1 MPGKKLRVLHVDD
14 QRQWRSI
21 VSDYLVL
28 FGDYEIISAES
39 GEEALNLLSATSFDI
54 IVSDF
59 RMPEMDGTRLLQ
71 YIRERG
77 ESLPFIFLTGTRY
90 EDLDLDPEKPGDS
103 LYVNKSGDPSQV
115 FSLLSQKICQAVA
128 RHKTVQA
135 LKKHQIE
142 ESGHSPVLPV

>member
-39 GEEALNLLSATSFDI
+39 GEEAKPALYASFDI

-59 RMPEMDGTRLLQ
+59 GCEMDGRLLQ
-71 YIRERG
+71 YIREQRI
-77 ESLPFIFLTGTRY
+77 LIFLTGTRY
-90 EDLDLDPEKPGDS
+90 EDLDLDPDKPGDS

-142 ESGHSPVLPV
+142 ESDHSPAFPV

>member
-77 ESLPFIFLTGTRY
+77 ESLPFIFLTGTR
-90 EDLDLDPEKPGDS
+90 
-103 LYVNKSGDPSQV
+103 
-115 FSLLSQKICQAVA
+115 
-128 RHKTVQA
+128 
-135 LKKHQIE
+135 
-142 ESGHSPVLPV
+142 